1 MGSRSFPNL
10 DTLGLIILA
19 GVLALVVWRVQR
31 SSREQPVPPGTP
43 MPSLD
48 SVSWL
53 NVPEG
58 ETVDPAGKIVV
69 IDCWATWCG
78 PCRAALP
85 HLALAAAHYKPLG
98 VQFIGVTGE
107 TETDVPTIEKLI
119 DSTPGFEWPV
129 AYDGNEFLRALD
141 VRVIPTVIV
150 FGADGKALWS
160 GVGSDG
166 LEAALDAALAAN
178 KR

>member
-1 MGSRSFPNL
+1 VASRSYFNL
-10 DTLGLIILA
+10 DTLGIIILA
-19 GVLALVVWRVQR
+19 GVLAVVLWRSQA
-31 SSREQPVPPGTP
+31 SRRTVPVPPGTP
-43 MPSLD
+43 MPSLE
-48 SVSWL
+48 SASWL

-58 ETVDPAGKIVV
+58 ETVDAKGKVVV

-85 HLALAAAHYKPLG
+85 HLALAAAHYEPLG

-107 TETDVPTIEKLI
+107 TEADVPTIEEVI
-119 DSTPGFEWPV
+119 ESTPGFDWPV
-129 AYDGNEFLRALD
+129 AYNGNDFLRALN

-150 FGADGKALWS
+150 FGPDGRATWS

-166 LEAALDAALAAN
+166 LEAALDAALAAA
-178 KR
+178 KP

>member
-1 MGSRSFPNL
+1 MGSRFNL

-19 GVLALVVWRVQR
+19 GVLAVVVVRLQKANTTG
-31 SSREQPVPPGTP
+31 PVPPGTP
-43 MPSLD
+43 LPSLD
-48 SVSWL
+48 AVSWL

-69 IDCWATWCG
+69 VDCWATWCG

-85 HLALAAAHYKPLG
+85 HLALASAHYEPLG

-107 TETDVPTIEKLI
+107 TEADVATIEELI
-119 DSTPGFEWPV
+119 ESTPGFDWPV
-129 AYDGNEFLRALD
+129 AYDGNDFLKALN

-150 FGADGKALWS
+150 FDADGRATWS

-166 LEAALDAALAAN
+166 LESALDAALAAN
-178 KR
+178 KK